1 MNFAGYRGKPGQ
13 QKRPAIL
20 ANVGYVRRPFTNP
33 NTEPKPRRQVMK
45 EHSTFIGMDVHK
57 NSIDI
62 AIADQGR
69 KGRVRHYGKIDGT
82 LSALDKVV
90 RKLVSTGS
98 HAHSEMT
105 PCGPYLCSRVFE
117 ILNAALHRL
126 SKIPM
131 ILRGGFKNAA
141 ALI

>member
-1 MNFAGYRGKPGQ
+1 
-13 QKRPAIL
+13 
-20 ANVGYVRRPFTNP
+20 
-33 NTEPKPRRQVMK
+33 
-45 EHSTFIGMDVHK
+45 
-57 NSIDI
+57 
-62 AIADQGR
+62 
-69 KGRVRHYGKIDGT
+69 
-82 LSALDKVV
+82 
-90 RKLVSTGS
+90 
-98 HAHSEMT
+98 MT